1 MSQAIPVPLHKVLV
15 VDPLC
20 DQSTEA
26 IFAVEKSASIQNY
39 YNISSTNKSSNS
51 ISWTVNCNSENT
63 ITDRVW
69 LLDIRAK
76 ITIPWSAKP
85 ADDTICLRPNALSL
99 CATSIVLQQGNSSTS
114 IQSSQIASA
123 LQRYGFYDKYLNY
136 SEANPD
142 LDMSTP
148 YVAGRGPFLTAN
160 QIVGGKYQGRFAS
173 SYIESVVWTGTTSV
187 TLGVRFLEPVL
198 IPPLLSGL
206 EQRKCGLRRIA
217 QYQLTYN
224 FGSFTRAVS
233 CVMTDT
239 AYVTG
244 PATVLFDGE
253 CNLSLLQAIPSPLD
267 VGRTLSVQSLPYD
280 EFVAFS
286 STEQPMAMSDPN
298 AIGGAAVRFS
308 SSVIQVSRI
317 PEAIYVFCRPT
328 DAFMNSSPHVT
339 DTFARYVQNSLSVNF
354 NGVNQF
360 QNASD
365 LSVYRLCRQNGC
377 NIPWSQFN
385 CSGIDNVAYNADGDI
400 SYNSGVGAVMCLK
413 LSKDITLDS
422 SLAPSCNTKCNV
434 QIECSFQNPISK
446 ITTPDVVQNPYNVN
460 SIPFNMFVVIHYS
473 GVQETYASN
482 TVATTIG
489 ALSVEDVLTAVK
501 RNERVQY
508 DVINDD
514 VFGGASFLDKV
525 KKFLTEGKLTNALK
539 QLKQYFSHPL
549 TKEIGKTAKD
559 FLRGRDEEGKSQAA
573 DLIEEI
579 GLGRLGSGMSGGK
592 RMTKAM
598 LKQHLLS

>member
-51 ISWTVNCNSENT
+51 ISWTINCNSENT

-76 ITIPWSAKP
+76 ITIPWNAKP
-85 ADDTICLRPNALSL
+85 ADNTICLRPNALSL

-148 YVAGRGPFLTAN
+148 YVAGQGPFLTAG
-160 QIVGGKYQGRFAS
+160 QIIGGKYQGRFAS
-173 SYIESVVWTGTTSV
+173 SYIESATWAGTTL

-206 EQRKCGLRRIA
+206 EQRKEGLRRIA
-217 QYQLTYN
+217 QYSLTYN
-224 FGSFTRAVS
+224 MGNFSRAVS
-233 CVMTDT
+233 CVMTNT
-239 AYVTG
+239 AYVNG
-244 PATVLFDGE
+244 PVSVLFDGE

-286 STEQPMAMSDPN
+286 STEQPMEMSAAN

-365 LSVYRLCRQNGC
+365 LSVYRFCRQNGC

-385 CSGIDNVAYNADGDI
+385 CSGVDTVEYSNEGDGAVGI
-400 SYNSGVGAVMCLK
+400 SYNSGVGAVICLK

-446 ITTPDVVQNPYNVN
+446 IATPNNARNPYNVDN
-460 SIPFNMFVVIHYS
+460 IPFNMFVVIHYS

-508 DVINDD
+508 DVINDE

-525 KKFLTEGKLTNALK
+525 KKFLKEGKLTNALK
-539 QLKQYFSHPL
+539 QLKSYFSHPL

-579 GLGRLGSGMSGGK
+579 GLGMSGGRK
-592 RMTKAM
+592 MTKAM
-598 LKQHLLS
+598 LKRHLLS

>member
-1 MSQAIPVPLHKVLV
+1 MSQAVPVPLHKVLV

-51 ISWTVNCNSENT
+51 ISWTINCNSENT

-76 ITIPWSAKP
+76 LTIPWNAKP
-85 ADDTICLRPNALSL
+85 AANTICLRPNALSL

-142 LDMSTP
+142 LDMTTP
-148 YVAGRGPFLTAN
+148 YVAGSGPFTLAN
-160 QIVGGKYQGRFAS
+160 SIVGGKYQGRFAS
-173 SYIESVVWTGTTSV
+173 SYIESTSWNDKTL

-206 EQRKCGLRRIA
+206 EQRKQGLRRIA
-217 QYQLTYN
+217 QYSLTYN
-224 FGSFTRAVS
+224 FGTFTRAIS
-233 CVMTDT
+233 AVMTGE

-244 PATVLFDGE
+244 PVSVLFDGE

-286 STEQPMAMSDPN
+286 STELPLQMSAPD
-298 AIGGAAVRFS
+298 AIAGPAVRFS

-317 PEAIYVFCRPT
+317 PEAIYVYCRPT

-385 CSGIDNVAYNADGDI
+385 CSGVDSVAYNAEGDI
-400 SYNSGVGAVMCLK
+400 SYNSGVGAVICLK

-446 ITTPDVVQNPYNVN
+446 IDAPDVANNPYRVD
-460 SIPFNMFVVIHYS
+460 SIPFNMFIVIHYS
-473 GVQETYASN
+473 GVSETYASN

-489 ALSVEDVLTAVK
+489 ALSVDDVLSAVK
-501 RNERVQY
+501 RNERVHY
-508 DVINDD
+508 DVVNDD
-514 VFGGASFLDKV
+514 VFGGASFLDKA
-525 KKFLTEGKLTNALK
+525 KKFLQEGKLTSALK
-539 QLKQYFSHPL
+539 QLKQYLTHPL
-549 TKEIGKTAKD
+549 TKEISKTAKD
-559 FLRGRDEEGKSQAA
+559 YLRGRDETGKSETA
-573 DLIEEI
+573 DFFDEL
-579 GLGRLGSGMSGGK
+579 GLGMSGGRK
-592 RMTKAM
+592 MSKSM
-598 LKQHLLS
+598 LKQHLLR

>member
-76 ITIPWSAKP
+76 ITIPWNAKP

-173 SYIESVVWTGTTSV
+173 SYIENVVWTGTRSV

-206 EQRKCGLRRIA
+206 EQRKEGLRRIA

-224 FGSFTRAVS
+224 FGSFARAVS

-239 AYVTG
+239 VYVDG
-244 PATVLFDGE
+244 PVSVLFDGE
-253 CNLSLLQAIPSPLD
+253 CNLSLLQAIPGPLD

-286 STEQPMAMSDPN
+286 STEQPMAMSATD

-385 CSGIDNVAYNADGDI
+385 CSGIDNVAYNSTGEI
-400 SYNSGVGAVMCLK
+400 SYNSGVGAVICLK

-446 ITTPDVVQNPYNVN
+446 IDAPDVASNPYRVA

-508 DVINDD
+508 DVINDE

-525 KKFLTEGKLTNALK
+525 KKFLKEGKLTNALK
-539 QLKQYFSHPL
+539 QLKSYFSHPL

-573 DLIEEI
+573 DLIDEI
-579 GLGRLGSGMSGGK
+579 GLGMSGGRK
-592 RMTKAM
+592 MTKAM
-598 LKQHLLS
+598 LKRHLLS

>member
-76 ITIPWSAKP
+76 ITIPWNAKP
-85 ADDTICLRPNALSL
+85 AANAICLRPNALSL

-148 YVAGRGPFLTAN
+148 YVAGESPFTGPGD
-160 QIVGGKYQGRFAS
+160 IVGGKYQGRSAT
-173 SYIESVVWTGTTSV
+173 SYIESAAWAGTTL

-206 EQRKCGLRRIA
+206 EQRKEGLRRIA

-224 FGSFTRAVS
+224 FGNFSRAIS
-233 CVMTDT
+233 AVMTDT
-239 AYVTG
+239 AFVNG
-244 PATVLFDGE
+244 AVSVLFDGE

-286 STEQPMAMSDPN
+286 STEQPMLMSAADE
-298 AIGGAAVRFS
+298 IGGAAVRFS

-385 CSGIDNVAYNADGDI
+385 CSGIDSVAYNAAGAI
-400 SYNSGVGAVMCLK
+400 SYNSGVGAVICLK

-434 QIECSFQNPISK
+434 QIECSFQNPISR
-446 ITTPDVVQNPYNVN
+446 IDAPDTDKNPYRVD

-514 VFGGASFLDKV
+514 VFGGSSFLDKV
-525 KKFLTEGKLTNALK
+525 KKFLKEGRLTNALK

-549 TKEIGKTAKD
+549 TKEVGRTAKE

-598 LKQHLLS
+598 LKKHLLS

>member
-76 ITIPWSAKP
+76 LTIPWKAKP
-85 ADDTICLRPNALSL
+85 DDNTVCLRPNALSL

-148 YVAGRGPFLTAN
+148 YVSGDSPFTSPSK
-160 QIVGGKYQGRFAS
+160 IVGGKYQGRLAS
-173 SYIESVVWTGTTSV
+173 SYIESANWNGTTL

-206 EQRKCGLRRIA
+206 EQRKEGLRRIA

-224 FGSFTRAVS
+224 FGSFTRAIS
-233 CVMTDT
+233 AVMTDT
-239 AYVTG
+239 AYVNG
-244 PATVLFDGE
+244 PVSVLFDGE

-286 STEQPMAMSDPN
+286 STEQPMAMSATN
-298 AIGGAAVRFS
+298 EIAGAAVRFS

-317 PEAIYVFCRPT
+317 PEAIYVYCRPT
-328 DAFMNSSPHVT
+328 DTFMNSSPHVT

-365 LSVYRLCRQNGC
+365 LSVYRFCRQNGC

-385 CSGIDNVAYNADGDI
+385 CSGIDNVALSGDGAV
-400 SYNSGVGAVMCLK
+400 SYNSGVGAVICLK

-446 ITTPDVVQNPYNVN
+446 ITVPDKPENPYNVDT
-460 SIPFNMFVVIHYS
+460 IPFNMFVVIHYS

-508 DVINDD
+508 DVINDE

-525 KKFLTEGKLTNALK
+525 KKFLKEGKLTNALK
-539 QLKQYFSHPL
+539 QLKSYFSHPL
-549 TKEIGKTAKD
+549 TKEIGKTAKEY
-559 FLRGRDEEGKSQAA
+559 LRGRDEEGKSQAA

-579 GLGRLGSGMSGGK
+579 GLGMSGGRK
-592 RMTKAM
+592 MTKAM
-598 LKQHLLS
+598 LKRHLLS